1 MHTSALLFTVLSV
14 LKFSTA
20 VPVTDVDSVD
30 VTPAKL
36 VSVQITGDNFTATVA
51 APQDPTLAGAD
62 ATLADATLA
71 DATLADAT
79 LADATL
85 ADVTLADADATLAD
99 ADATLADATLADAT
113 LADATLA
120 DATLADATL
129 ADATL
134 ADATL
139 ADVTLADADLAV
151 TGLEAVAPADFT
163 KAQVISAGGNSA
175 TSKQVMGSSL
185 SGGFTPL
192 FPFSAA
198 SSCEA
203 AVAERILAEVEGD
216 VEDTINDDINN
227 GVFLAAQIAAIA
239 PFLNALVTGVA
250 VTITQVQIN
259 ALLASLMTALTPV
272 DMSLA
277 NRLITDVR
285 QDFRRVGDLE
295 GRFDRCRFIAQT
307 PTSST
312 SVTTVT
318 ATVTQAGATA
328 APAAAPT
335 VFVFSG
341 PDPDIQSY
349 PDIGYLNIF
358 NGFDDFAKTEE

>member
-71 DATLADAT
+71 DATLAD
-79 LADATL
+79 
-85 ADVTLADADATLAD
+85 VTLADADATLAD

-134 ADATL
+134 ADVTL
-139 ADVTLADADLAV
+139 ADADADLAV
-151 TGLEAVAPADFT
+151 TDLEALAPADFT
-163 KAQVISAGGNSA
+163 KAQVIAAGGNSA
-175 TSKQVMGSSL
+175 AAKQVVVGASV
-185 SGGFTPL
+185 GGLTPL
-192 FPFSAA
+192 FPFSTLGV
-198 SSCEA
+198 SCEA
-203 AVAERILAEVEGD
+203 LVAQRILAEVEGD
-216 VEDTINDDINN
+216 VEDTINEDVNN
-227 GVFLAAQIAAIA
+227 PAFVAAQIAAITPILNTLTTINLGTAAA
-239 PFLNALVTGVA
+239 PIFLTLAQVAALTP
-250 VTITQVQIN
+250 
-259 ALLASLMTALTPV
+259 ALTTALTMA
-272 DMSLA
+272 DAALA
-277 NRLITDVR
+277 AKLILDVR
-285 QDFRRVGDLE
+285 ADFRRVGDLE
-295 GRFDRCRFIAQT
+295 GRFDRCRFIA
-307 PTSST
+307 PA
-312 SVTTVT
+312 TTVT
-318 ATVTQAGATA
+318 QTVTQAAATA
-328 APAAAPT
+328 DPAAAPT
-335 VFVFSG
+335 VFVISG
-341 PDPDIQSY
+341 PEPNIQYGNPY